1 MKSIKTPFVL
11 TIIAALAISATVVG
25 CNKSDTDKAGDAV
38 STAADKTKDATADA
52 AAKTADAAKDAA
64 AATKDAVT
72 NTVSK

>member
-25 CNKSDTDKAGDAV
+25 CSKKDDMSSTVSD
-38 STAADKTKDATADA
+38 AADKTKDAAKDA
-52 AAKTADAAKDAA
+52 ADKTADAAKDAA

-72 NTVSK
+72 NAVSK

>member
-11 TIIAALAISATVVG
+11 TLIAALAISATVVG
-25 CNKSDTDKAGDAV
+25 CNK
-38 STAADKTKDATADA
+38 DKTPESEVNDAANKTADAAKDA

-72 NTVSK
+72 NAVSK